1 MKKLFLLL
9 MFVFLTFTTFAA
21 YQYDSYL
28 QLNGTS
34 LNVLQNANLSLTF
47 ISNITDWSTF
57 ILETIKSDETISYQ
71 NFEILSKTINIG
83 NVNSGDNL
91 KFYLS
96 NNLGETTKNNLTFLG
111 SGWDVDYNTYEY
123 LHFGANYSDW
133 DSKYNVQQ
141 FQINGSSPSGQPF
154 PVVLAT
160 LALGSAGIILIKKRK
175 GKCIGQ

>member
-9 MFVFLTFTTFAA
+9 VFVFLTFTTFAA
-21 YQYDSYL
+21 YQYDNYL
-28 QLNGTS
+28 QLNRTS

-57 ILETIKSDETISYQ
+57 ILETIKSDGTISYQ
-71 NFEILSKTINIG
+71 NFEISSETINIG

-96 NNLGETTKNNLTFLG
+96 NNLGETTKKNLKFWG

-133 DSKYNVQQ
+133 NSKYDIQQ
-141 FQINGSSPSGQPF
+141 FQIKGSAPTGQPL
-154 PVVLAT
+154 PGVLAT
-160 LALGSAGIILIKKRK
+160 LVLGSAGIILIKKRK